1 MHRPFSLHW
10 PAACLAGMAW
20 FAPMSGMAQSA
31 PAGPAPATSA
41 AAPCEAAA
49 GAAAWVPC
57 GPDRKLSEAEAKSHF
72 FKDGQVTKILMTGG
86 KSGKKFFANFKPG
99 GKLDSGFEGGT
110 NIGKSW
116 RFQDGRLCRDYYRIS
131 DVHCGVFE
139 VSGAALYLVDDDG
152 SRSPVTSVQFAQ
164 P

>member
-1 MHRPFSLHW
+1 MHRPLSKNL
-10 PAACLAGMAW
+10 PAACLAGLLLLVPVA
-20 FAPMSGMAQSA
+20 GLAQSA
-31 PAGPAPATSA
+31 PAAPGPAATA
-41 AAPCEAAA
+41 CEPAA

-57 GPDRKLSEAEAKSHF
+57 GPDRKLSEAEAKAHF
-72 FKDGQVTKILMTGG
+72 FKDGQVTRMLLTGG
-86 KSGKKFFANFKPG
+86 KSGKKFFAHFKPG
-99 GKLDSGFEGGT
+99 GKLDSGLEGGT

-116 RFQDGRLCRDYYRIS
+116 KFQDGRLCRDYYRIS